1 MLHDT
6 RRTSGRIQRG
16 ISLIEPLVYRR
27 RHSLPC
33 FRYLK
38 LESPLADSP
47 VLPGVDDR
55 DWESIPW
62 GTYWSEFNAD
72 FVLRTSFQVPSDWS
86 TDSPVALHLPIGEAG
101 DFSHPEALAYI
112 DGRPHAAC
120 DRHHQEMAL
129 SPRFCDGEP
138 HLLALHGWAG
148 SLRDDVQAKLLMRT
162 CAVVQ
167 IHQPTR
173 DFIALAR
180 VALGVADHL
189 SENDPARGHLYT
201 ALVEAFN
208 VLDTREAAR
217 RDARDPDRQPDH
229 EGARRD
235 ARDPNGQPDRQSD
248 REHPCS
254 PNCSPPPT
262 PFGDRFYASV
272 PLAHTIL
279 RQGISQA
286 GPPLDVS
293 ISAAG
298 HAHIDVAWLWTLGQ
312 TRRKAG
318 RTFHNVVRL
327 MEQFPQFRFS
337 QSQPQLYDFVRED
350 YPELF
355 ALIKQRVR
363 DGRWEP
369 LGGMWVEADCNISGG
384 ESLARQFLLG
394 RAFFRRHFGID
405 AEAPVLWLPDVFGY
419 SWNLPQLIKEAGLR
433 YFFTIKI
440 GWNQYNRLP
449 YDSFW
454 WQGLDGTR
462 VLTHFSTTR
471 RSGSVHASTY
481 NADASP
487 EQTIE
492 TWRNFQQK
500 DWGRPGTA
508 PPLLMA
514 FGYGDGGGGP
524 TREMLE
530 NIREMGEFPST
541 PRIAC
546 SSVGEF
552 FQKLETDVGD
562 RLPTWNGELYLE
574 NHRGTYTTQSRNK
587 RANRQ
592 SEFLLHDAEFLAA
605 MASTVQP
612 DYRYPHPDLHRAWE
626 LTCLNQFHDII
637 PGSSIGPVYVESQQQ
652 YVEIRKIAGRVRED
666 ALAAIAQKLEADIL
680 LVNPTSFRRRDPVL
694 CGHDLVQSCRDL
706 ALGTGSDLEN
716 LTLQRSDG
724 ARVPVQPVDGG
735 FLLDAGELPPY
746 TVVPLFLVTG
756 SPSGIQQ
763 EHPNA
768 GPTATPTLL
777 ENGHLR
783 VELDPAGEIVRIY
796 DKLSHRDVLPA
807 GGIANQFLAF
817 EDRPLNP
824 DAWDVDIF
832 YDDKMWLA
840 EPADSVRVVESGPLR
855 ATLEVRRRILNSEY
869 VQRISLAHNS
879 ARLDFDT
886 TIQWRERHILL
897 KAAFPA
903 DVLSP
908 TATYEIQ
915 WGNVQR
921 PTHRNTSWDWAR
933 FETCAQKWVDLS
945 EGDYGLSLLNDCKYG
960 HDIRDNVIRLSL
972 LRGPTS
978 PDPEADQGEHR
989 FRYSLLPH
997 AGRWDERSVAAAYAL
1012 NDPLILWIKKT
1023 KDEGRRTDIE
1033 IPVLRPS
1040 SFVKADLPSVVIET
1054 IKHAEDGQGII
1065 VRLYESQ
1072 RRRGDLTLSYSFP
1085 LARAW
1090 RTNLLEENQEEIE
1103 CAGDC
1108 LTVPIK
1114 PYQILTLRLV
1124 PRARAARF

>member
-1 MLHDT
+1 VLHDI
-6 RRTSGRIQRG
+6 RRTSGRIKRSL
-16 ISLIEPLVYRR
+16 SLIEPLVHRR
-27 RHSLPC
+27 RHDLPC

-38 LESPLADSP
+38 LESPLADP
-47 VLPGVDDR
+47 PIQPGVDDR

-62 GTYWSEFNAD
+62 GSYWSEFNAD
-72 FVLRTSFQVPSDWS
+72 FVLRTSFRIPSDWG
-86 TDSPVALHLPIGEAG
+86 TGSPIALYLPLGEAG
-101 DFSHPEALAYI
+101 DFSHPEALAYV
-112 DGRPHAAC
+112 DGRPYAAA
-120 DRHHQEMAL
+120 DRHHQEIAL
-129 SPRFCDGEP
+129 SPHLCDGEP

-148 SLRDDVQAKLLMRT
+148 SLRNDRQAKLLMRT
-162 CAVVQ
+162 CALVQ
-167 IHQPTR
+167 IDQPTR

-180 VALGVADHL
+180 VALGVADNL
-189 SENDPARGHLYT
+189 DENDPARGHLYT

-208 VLDTREAAR
+208 TLDTREEAHQGAHENT
-217 RDARDPDRQPDH
+217 RDPDHQP
-229 EGARRD
+229 G
-235 ARDPNGQPDRQSD
+235 

-254 PNCSPPPT
+254 PEHQ
-262 PFGDRFYASV
+262 PFGDRFYTSV

-279 RQGISQA
+279 RRGISQA

-293 ISAAG
+293 ISAVG

-318 RTFHNVVRL
+318 RTFHNVMQL
-327 MEQFPQFRFS
+327 MEQFPEFRFS

-363 DGRWEP
+363 ESRWEP

-394 RAFFRRHFGID
+394 RTFFRRHFGVD
-405 AEAPVLWLPDVFGY
+405 TDAPVLWLPDVFGY
-419 SWNLPQLIKEAGLR
+419 SWNLPQLIREAGLR

-440 GWNQYNRLP
+440 GWNEYNRLP

-471 RSGSVHASTY
+471 RKSDVYASTY

-500 DWGRPGTA
+500 DYGKAGKA

-552 FQKLETDVGD
+552 FQKLETGVGD

-605 MASTVQP
+605 MASTIQP
-612 DYRYPHPDLHRAWE
+612 DYQYPHADLQRAWE

-637 PGSSIGPVYVESQQQ
+637 PGSSINEVYVESQQQ
-652 YVEIRKIAGRVRED
+652 YVEIRTIAGRVRED
-666 ALAAIAQKLEADIL
+666 AMTAISQKVEADVL
-680 LVNPTSFRRRDPVL
+680 LVNPTSFNRRDPVM
-694 CGHDLVQSCRDL
+694 CRRDL
-706 ALGTGSDLEN
+706 LQRRQDLGEGTSADIEN
-716 LTLQRSDG
+716 LTLRRSDG
-724 ARVPVQPVDGG
+724 ACVTVQPVDGG
-735 FLLDAGELPPY
+735 FLLDVGEVPPY
-746 TVVPLFLVTG
+746 SVAPLLLATG
-756 SPSGIQQ
+756 SSAKPEQ
-763 EHPNA
+763 EHTCKRVA
-768 GPTATPTLL
+768 ASPTLL
-777 ENGHLR
+777 ENVYLR
-783 VELDPAGEIVRIY
+783 VELDPAGDIVRIY
-796 DKLSHRDVLPA
+796 DKQNHRDVLPA
-807 GGIANQFLAF
+807 GTIANQFLAF
-817 EDRPLNP
+817 EDRPINP

-840 EPADSVRVVESGPLR
+840 DPADSVRVVESGPLR
-855 ATLEVRRRILNSEY
+855 ATLEVRRRILKSEY

-897 KAAFPA
+897 KTASPV

-908 TATYEIQ
+908 VATYEIQ

-945 EGDYGLSLLNDCKYG
+945 EGGYGVSLLNDCKYG
-960 HDIRDNVIRLSL
+960 HDIHTNVIRLSL
-972 LRGPTS
+972 LRGPTY

-1012 NDPLILWIKKT
+1012 NDPLILWTKKT
-1023 KDEGRRTDIE
+1023 KDGGRRTDKE
-1033 IPVLRPS
+1033 AFVFRPS
-1040 SFVKADLPSVVIET
+1040 SFVSADLPSVVIET
-1054 IKHAEDGQGII
+1054 IKQAEDGQGVI

-1072 RRRGDLTLSYSFP
+1072 RCRGNLTLSYSFA

-1103 CAGDC
+1103 CAGGC

-1114 PYQILTLRLV
+1114 PYQILTLRLL
-1124 PRARAARF
+1124 PRDGGGT

>member
-1 MLHDT
+1 MLHDM
-6 RRTSGRIQRG
+6 RWTSSRIERG
-16 ISLIEPLVYRR
+16 TSLIEPLVYRR
-27 RHSLPC
+27 RQSLPC
-33 FRYLK
+33 LRYLK
-38 LESPLADSP
+38 LEGPLADSP
-47 VLPGVDDR
+47 IHPGADDR

-72 FVLRTSFQVPSDWS
+72 FVLRTNFQIPSDWG
-86 TDSPVALHLPIGEAG
+86 TDSPIALYLPIGKAG

-112 DGRPHAAC
+112 DGVPYAAC
-120 DRHHQEMAL
+120 DRHHQEIAL
-129 SPRFCDGEP
+129 ASRFSDGEP

-148 SLRDDVQAKLLMRT
+148 SLHDDRQARLLMRT
-162 CAVVQ
+162 CALVQ
-167 IHQPTR
+167 INQPTR
-173 DFIALAR
+173 DFVALVR
-180 VALGVADHL
+180 VALGIADHL
-189 SENDPARGHLYT
+189 DENDPARGHLYT

-208 VLDTREAAR
+208 ILDTRE
-217 RDARDPDRQPDH
+217 
-229 EGARRD
+229 
-235 ARDPNGQPDRQSD
+235 
-248 REHPCS
+248 
-254 PNCSPPPT
+254 
-262 PFGDRFYASV
+262 PFGECFYASV
-272 PLAHTIL
+272 PLAHTVL

-298 HAHIDVAWLWTLGQ
+298 HAHIDVAWLWTLDQ

-318 RTFHNVVRL
+318 RTFYNVMQL
-327 MEQFPQFRFS
+327 MEQFPEFRFS

-350 YPELF
+350 YPGLF
-355 ALIKQRVR
+355 DLIKERVR

-369 LGGMWVEADCNISGG
+369 LGGMWVEADCNISGA
-384 ESLARQFLLG
+384 ESLARQFVLG
-394 RAFFRRHFGID
+394 RTFFRRHFGIEAD
-405 AEAPVLWLPDVFGY
+405 APVLWLPDVFGY
-419 SWNLPQLIKEAGLR
+419 SWNLPQLIREAGLR

-462 VLTHFSTTR
+462 VLTHFSPTR

-487 EQTIE
+487 EQTLE

-500 DWGRPGTA
+500 DWGKPGAA

-530 NIREMGEFPST
+530 NIREMGDFPST

-546 SSVGEF
+546 STVGEF
-552 FQKLETDVGD
+552 FQKLDTDVGD

-587 RANRQ
+587 RSNRQ

-605 MASTVQP
+605 LASTLEP
-612 DYRYPHPDLHRAWE
+612 DYRYPHADLHRAWE

-652 YVEIRKIAGRVRED
+652 YAEVRKIADKVRED
-666 ALAAIAQKLEADIL
+666 ALAAIAQKLGTDVL
-680 LVNPTSFRRRDPVL
+680 LVNPTSFSRRD
-694 CGHDLVQSCRDL
+694 LVMWP
-706 ALGTGSDLEN
+706 GSDIGN
-716 LTLQRSDG
+716 LTLRRNDG
-724 ARVPVQPVDGG
+724 ARVPVQPVEGG
-735 FLLDAGELPPY
+735 FLLDVGELPPY
-746 TVVPLFLVTG
+746 SITPLPLVTG
-756 SPSGIQQ
+756 SPSESEQ
-763 EHPNA
+763 ECPGA
-768 GPTATPTLL
+768 APTANPTLL
-777 ENGHLR
+777 ENAYLR
-783 VELDPAGEIVRIY
+783 VEMDDAGDITRIY
-796 DKLSHRDVLPA
+796 DKLNRRDVLPVDA
-807 GGIANQFLAF
+807 VANQFQAF

-824 DAWDVDIF
+824 DAWDVDIY
-832 YDDKMWLA
+832 YDDKRWLA
-840 EPADSVRVVESGPLR
+840 EPADSVRVAERGPLR
-855 ATLEVRRRILNSEY
+855 ATLEVRRRILSSEY

-897 KAAFPA
+897 KVAFPV

-908 TATYEIQ
+908 IATYEIQ

-945 EGDYGLSLLNDCKYG
+945 ESGYGVSLLNDCRYG
-960 HDIRDNVIRLSL
+960 HDIHANVIRLSL
-972 LRGPTS
+972 LRGTTS

-989 FRYSLLPH
+989 FAYSLLPH
-997 AGRWDERSVAAAYAL
+997 AGGWDEQIVAEAYAL
-1012 NDPLILWIKKT
+1012 NDPLILWANRGKRT
-1023 KDEGRRTDIE
+1023 KDGGRRTDSAT
-1033 IPVLRPS
+1033 PVLRPS
-1040 SFVKADLPSVVIET
+1040 SFVNAVLPNVVIET
-1054 IKHAEDGQGII
+1054 VKQAEDGQGVI

-1072 RRRGDLTLSYSFP
+1072 RRRGNLTLTTGFP
-1085 LARAW
+1085 LACAW
-1090 RTNLLEENQEEIE
+1090 RTNLLEENQEELH
-1103 CAGDC
+1103 CTGDC

-1114 PYQILTLRLV
+1114 PYQILTLRLL
-1124 PRARAARF
+1124 PRLQAAAS